1 METTLAMS
9 KPDVPISASGAIMQE
24 DMMDLS
30 SQVQEGTT
38 SWPGDVRSEN
48 CPTVSL
54 TSHFLAL
61 ACHTGS
67 RDDCNSPMSPSSEPQ
82 NTYQLQKTQQ
92 GLFGT
97 FEAPFDGSAIS
108 RRFCHD
114 GGELVDKE
122 SKGVIFEGLDF
133 AVYDGEHPPAN
144 DKGSPTASQCS
155 DQETCMDCIRER
167 LNVTLEEFPPSI
179 SELSPEEFVDLCNE
193 SYPDVCKP
201 QNDESF
207 VIDMVDGIDD
217 EPMVIDL
224 TEDSWSE
231 ISANDGA
238 QGGYLFQG
246 ISDYVIVGGSRCP
259 VYNCQGV
266 DYIDLTS
273 V

>member
-1 METTLAMS
+1 MESTLAMS
-9 KPDVPISASGAIMQE
+9 KPDVSISASVAIMQE

-38 SWPGDVRSEN
+38 SWPGDVRSES
-48 CPTVSL
+48 CPAVSL

-67 RDDCNSPMSPSSEPQ
+67 RDDCNSPMSRSSEPQ
-82 NTYQLQKTQQ
+82 NTYHQLQNTQQ
-92 GLFGT
+92 GPFGT
-97 FEAPFDGSAIS
+97 FEASFDGSAG
-108 RRFCHD
+108 RFCHD
-114 GGELVDKE
+114 GDELIDEE

-133 AVYDGEHPPAN
+133 AVYDDEYSPAN
-144 DKGSPTASQCS
+144 DQGSPTASQCS
-155 DQETCMDCIRER
+155 DQDTCMDCIREK
-167 LNVTLEEFPPSI
+167 LNMTLEEFPLSM
-179 SELSPEEFVDLCNE
+179 SELSAEEFVDLCNE
-193 SYPDVCKP
+193 SYPDVFKL

-238 QGGYLFQG
+238 QGEDLFQG
-246 ISDYVIVGGSRCP
+246 ISDYVVVGERRCP
-259 VYNCQGV
+259 VYNYHGV
-266 DYIDLTS
+266 DFIDLAS
-273 V
+273 L